1 LLRTLSILI
10 TVLLIA
16 ACGGG
21 GTPAAAPSAPAAAGE
36 SAAPAPAAT
45 AGASQAAAGPAFADI
60 LRSGKLTSYRVS
72 YKMTTTG
79 SGQDTGALEQTWY
92 FKPPNTRLDFA
103 MSDGYGGTSKI
114 SMFYLATGSYFCT
127 IATEG
132 NTCMQVA
139 ADGAGAQNLGF
150 EIQDSF
156 QNDPS
161 AFNATISTGRSIAGQ
176 TALCYVIKGAAA
188 VIFSEGTFCYTQ
200 TGVPL
205 LSQWSAAGSSFT
217 MEATSFTADVPDS
230 DFVLPATPM
239 KLP

>member
-1 LLRTLSILI
+1 LLRSLAILI
-10 TVLLIA
+10 TVLLV

-21 GTPAAAPSAPAAAGE
+21 GTPAATPGTQAANE
-36 SAAPAPAAT
+36 SAAPSAAGAT
-45 AGASQAAAGPAFADI
+45 AAPSEAAAGPSFADI

-79 SGQDTGALEQTWY
+79 AGQDTGALEQTWY
-92 FKPPNTRLDFA
+92 FKPPNTRLDFS

-114 SMFYLATGSYFCT
+114 SMFYLSTGSFFCT
-127 IATEG
+127 VAPEG
-132 NTCMQVA
+132 TSCLQVA

-156 QNDPS
+156 QDDPG
-161 AFNATISTGRSIAGQ
+161 AFDAAFREQRTIAGQ
-176 TALCYVIKGAAA
+176 SALCYVIKGAAA
-188 VIFSEGTFCYTQ
+188 VMFSEGTFCYTR

-205 LSQWSAAGSSFT
+205 LSQWAAAGSSFS
-217 MEATSFTADVPDS
+217 MEATNFTTEVPDT
-230 DFVLPATPM
+230 DFKLPATPM